1 MIVKFFELNNKN
13 LNKNKIFLFYGKNNG
28 LKKES
33 ISNII
38 GKNIKILNYEEKEI
52 LANQE
57 NFIES
62 FSTKSLFEEEKIILI
77 KRTSDKILKIIEKII
92 EIEITE
98 PIILDA
104 ENLEKKSKL
113 RSFFEKHKQFVCTPF
128 YPDTDITLQNFAS
141 NFFKK
146 KDIFVSSEN
155 INFIINKVNG
165 DRGILLNEL
174 EKIEQY
180 SKHQKKITRE
190 NITKLINLTENHN
203 ISELID
209 FCLTKNQK
217 KTINIL
223 NENNF
228 SNEDAILII
237 RVFLNK
243 AKNILK
249 LSNEYEKNN
258 NIDLTISTAKPP
270 IFWKDKQIIKD
281 QIYKW
286 KPESIKK
293 LIYNLSELELNV
305 KKNIDNSI
313 NTISNFLLEKSS
325 TKTNNLI

>member
-13 LNKNKIFLFYGKNNG
+13 LSKNKIFLFYGKNDG
-28 LKKES
+28 LKKET

-77 KRTSDKILKIIEKII
+77 KRTSDKILKIIEKLI

-104 ENLEKKSKL
+104 ESLEKKSKL
-113 RSFFEKHKQFVCTPF
+113 RSFFEKHKQFLCTPF
-128 YPDTDITLQNFAS
+128 YPDTDVTLQNFAS

-155 INFIINKVNG
+155 VNFIINKVNG

-249 LSNEYEKNN
+249 LSNEYEKNH

-286 KPESIKK
+286 KPGSIKK
-293 LIYNLSELELNV
+293 LIYSLSELELNV
-305 KKNIDNSI
+305 KKNINNSI

-325 TKTNNLI
+325 TKTNN